1 MARSRVFDEE
11 TAVDRAMQLFW
22 RNGYEATSITD
33 LTTAMG
39 INKGSLYHSFGSKH
53 DLFMRVLLRYSIEC
67 MRATLQRVGQNP
79 DPIAAIDDLFAQ
91 MIRQSLADT
100 DRKGC
105 FLVNTAL
112 DLQLHSAEVQ
122 DMTRRGL
129 AEYEGFFAEKLTAA
143 KSQGRLSDTFDVDE
157 AASAL
162 MALETGLQVM
172 ARGMYSEK
180 KLQAIRHQ
188 AQRLVRD

>member
-1 MARSRVFDEE
+1 
-11 TAVDRAMQLFW
+11 
-22 RNGYEATSITD
+22 
-33 LTTAMG
+33 
-39 INKGSLYHSFGSKH
+39 
-53 DLFMRVLLRYSIEC
+53 
-67 MRATLQRVGQNP
+67 
-79 DPIAAIDDLFAQ
+79 

-143 KSQGRLSDTFDVDE
+143 KSQGRLSDTFDVGE

-180 KLQAIRHQ
+180 NLQSIRHQ
-188 AQRLVRD
+188 AQRLVQD